1 MKKYYNE
8 IEPMIRNTA
17 DEIESDNFGLINTA
31 DAILEMESKAL
42 TDEEMNYLFN
52 LIDEESPEIIFKGA
66 GNSYNWNSRLT
77 NDINYETIEY
87 NDTTYTI
94 LKVHNGRGDVRMGYT
109 PEIILEGTIFE
120 LLEDTYFVGYLQIM
134 GRGFEFYTTPFQEG
148 LDVYDVEN
156 NDDVGEVYSIDVA
169 GVKEEVWKLLG
180 EI

>member
-77 NDINYETIEY
+77 NDIN
-87 NDTTYTI
+87 
-94 LKVHNGRGDVRMGYT
+94 
-109 PEIILEGTIFE
+109 
-120 LLEDTYFVGYLQIM
+120 
-134 GRGFEFYTTPFQEG
+134 
-148 LDVYDVEN
+148 
-156 NDDVGEVYSIDVA
+156 
-169 GVKEEVWKLLG
+169 
-180 EI
+180 